1 MFQSN
6 PPNTMNKKTPPN
18 TAAIK
23 SLKNQGYS
31 VKIKHFRRKAF
42 KDKDQPLIA
51 DSTIRAL
58 KDIFPD
64 ISYGI
69 VSQTGGAT
77 EIVLEKEEQKII
89 VRADCYAKDHFCK
102 RLGLRAAL
110 DKLKKLYDIEA

>member
-1 MFQSN
+1 M
-6 PPNTMNKKTPPN
+6 NTKTPPN
-18 TAAIK
+18 TAAIN
-23 SLKNQGYS
+23 SLKQQGFS
-31 VKIKHFRRKAF
+31 VKISHYRRKAF
-42 KDKDQPLIA
+42 KDKEQPLIA

-77 EIVLEKEEQKII
+77 EIVLEKGEQKII

-102 RLGLRAAL
+102 RLGVFHC
-110 DKLKKLYDIEA
+110 LKRLTHLHDIKC